1 MRGVFF
7 VMFMAILRVFR
18 FFFFW
23 GGGGEEV
30 VGHFWGDSLTQQML
44 ITQAGNGFDFLTGS
58 SQRILFD
65 EVGSYSSIEP
75 PDLRG
80 IWTSSPLV
88 QSVTL

>member
-1 MRGVFF
+1 M
-7 VMFMAILRVFR
+7 
-18 FFFFW
+18 
-23 GGGGEEV
+23 V
-30 VGHFWGDSLTQQML
+30 VGHFCGDSHKQQML

-80 IWTSSPLV
+80 I
-88 QSVTL
+88 